1 MSISFCF
8 DQPPYLYYL
17 LNRNSFVPNWN
28 MFSNLHFYLYSCC
41 NIPSLSFCN
50 GTKVNT
56 SILKWAKF
64 GHNLLCQIWGL
75 CSSPSYSIEGAFRF
89 TTNVVRFA
97 SPSTCV
103 TTHEWQDHEVSEI
116 YPCSF
121 SFTPIN
127 EHKRKYLGHFL
138 QNIKHINFIPNIQS

>member
-103 TTHEWQDHEVSEI
+103 TTHDYVAC
-116 YPCSF
+116 PCNDKTMRWVKF
-121 SFTPIN
+121 I
-127 EHKRKYLGHFL
+127 HVLLVLHL
-138 QNIKHINFIPNIQS
+138 LMNIKGNI